1 MTTAQPTKWVALTDK
16 YHIKYT
22 GKHFTP
28 HDAYINSPDNT
39 IMLMDWDDALELRAQ
54 LDRHLGKDDYP
65 DELKYAAYPEPNL
78 EMK

>member
-1 MTTAQPTKWVALTDK
+1 MTLPSKWFALTDK
-16 YHIKYT
+16 YKIKYI

-28 HDAYINSPDNT
+28 HDADLKSPANT

-65 DELKYAAYPEPNL
+65 EDMKYVPYPEANL
-78 EMK
+78 EDAK